1 MDNNI
6 IKIIEQMTL
15 NPPASEESLKD
26 VEEKLGCN
34 LPSQYK
40 EFLLESNGAEGL
52 IGSSYLVIWPI
63 DDIVISNQDYEVEK
77 YTPGLIYFGSDG
89 GGEAYAFD
97 SRTKEM
103 PIVEFPFESI
113 HIEDAELCGKT
124 FYEFLQ
130 NLYCRIQ

>member
-1 MDNNI
+1 M
-6 IKIIEQMTL
+6 
-15 NPPASEESLKD
+15 
-26 VEEKLGCN
+26 
-34 LPSQYK
+34 
-40 EFLLESNGAEGL
+40 LESNGAEGF

-63 DDIVISNQDYEVEK
+63 EQIIVLNQAYRVSEFN
-77 YTPGLIYFGSDG
+77 PGLVYFGSDG

-97 SRTKEM
+97 IRTKEM